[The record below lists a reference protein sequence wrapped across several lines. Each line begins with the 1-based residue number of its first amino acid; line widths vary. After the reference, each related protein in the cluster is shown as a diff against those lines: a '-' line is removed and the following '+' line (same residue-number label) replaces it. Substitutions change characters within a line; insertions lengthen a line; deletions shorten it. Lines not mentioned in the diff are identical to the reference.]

1 MWDWY
6 DINKT
11 KCHYEH
17 LAHTH
22 TWPDNEQKITM
33 VLWLGWCPKN
43 TDSGQYGTT
52 KREKKLF
59 LQNLT
64 ITCNLCHILDA
75 PQKGVTQGE
84 QMEADQAYSN
94 SSPRNKLQVAPNN
107 VRKCLEPGVT
117 SGPGF
122 GPGML
127 IDQRIR
133 TRRLRQVKSAAQ
145 KEKGMQRDEVHA
157 AFTRS
162 HSNTRRPADG
172 GRRTTHWTHTWNWRL
187 PLENT
192 RTEEYKKCS
201 VCVQQQSDA
210 NELHITLV
218 K

>member
-127 IDQRIR
+127 IRG
-133 TRRLRQVKSAAQ
+133 LGPGGCVKSRARRRKRKACR
-145 KEKGMQRDEVHA
+145 E
-157 AFTRS
+157 TRS
-162 HSNTRRPADG
+162 TLLSHAPTATQDGRQTEAGGPHTGHIRGTGGSHLKIQGQRNTKSFQFVSNSSQMQM
-172 GRRTTHWTHTWNWRL
+172 N
-187 PLENT
+187 
-192 RTEEYKKCS
+192 S
-201 VCVQQQSDA
+201 
-210 NELHITLV
+210 I
-218 K
+218 